1 MNDTSPRAAA
11 MVLRLL
17 RQRTP
22 AQCVAMMSDMFQ
34 ASRALMASALRAAGL
49 TEHSLEWKLAVLDRT
64 YGAEISARQRER
76 LATRWAADARRAF
89 DAPRPSC

>member
-11 MVLRLL
+11 LVLRLL

-22 AQCVAMMSDMFQ
+22 GQCVAMMSDMFQ

-49 TEHSLEWKLAVLDRT
+49 EEHSLEWKLAVLDRT
-64 YGAEISARQRER
+64 YGAEISARHRER
-76 LATRWAADARRAF
+76 LTRHWAAESRR
-89 DAPRPSC
+89 P